1 MFLYCSIYLK
11 HENSVK
17 KYFTPLRRNLLA
29 VKFQFEKLYEF
40 VLCLQVFSIICI
52 PEISSILLALSIP
65 VLITGCIQRKLN
77 YSFNFNLLP
86 FVLLY
91 LTYALCII
99 NTKHMDIA
107 LRYLEYKFVFIYIPL
122 VFLFRP
128 KSTLGLERIYKTIV
142 YSASSLSAYSIIRS
156 SIVFYNSNNVNSFFT
171 SQFSSIHHPTY
182 ASLYFF
188 TSLFILFY
196 IPVFKKPAYKNF
208 NIVLAFLGIY
218 FCLSLAGLL
227 FLFVWLLCKSILW
240 LYTLNTWR
248 IKGLII
254 LASALF
260 FYIAFNY
267 LPNVKDEWKN
277 ASCYANSFIKNPVE
291 FLSQHTVGLSGTEA
305 RIVLW
310 TASFNIIM
318 KHPWG
323 VGTGNVDDVL
333 SNELNAMKQ
342 YELAKKNYNPH
353 NQYLQTAMEIGLP
366 GLGILLWL
374 LIRAL
379 IFARKHKHLFL
390 FWFTLNLAFNM
401 LFESILQKQSG
412 IVFSTLVMCLIFVFS
427 TTHVSNFKNKMECP

>member
-1 MFLYCSIYLK
+1 M
-11 HENSVK
+11 
-17 KYFTPLRRNLLA
+17 
-29 VKFQFEKLYEF
+29 KFQFEKVYEY

-142 YSASSLSAYSIIRS
+142 YSASTISTYSIICS
-156 SIVFYNSNNVNSFFT
+156 TVLFYNSNSFNSFY
-171 SQFSSIHHPTY
+171 SSAFSNVHHPTY

-188 TSLFILFY
+188 TSLLILY
-196 IPVFKKPAYKNF
+196 YLPVFKKKSFKYCNM
-208 NIVLAFLGIY
+208 ILALLGIY
-218 FCLSLAGLL
+218 FCLSLAGFL
-227 FLFVWLLCKSILW
+227 FLFIWLLYLGISW
-240 LYTLNTWR
+240 LYTNGSIWLKWL
-248 IKGLII
+248 LIPI
-254 LASALF
+254 SVLF
-260 FYIAFNY
+260 FYITFNY
-267 LPNVKDEWKN
+267 LPHVEGEWKN
-277 ASCYANSFIKNPVE
+277 ATWFAKSFIKNPVE
-291 FLSQHTVGLSGTEA
+291 FLSQRTVGLSGTEA

-353 NQYLQTAMEIGLP
+353 NQYLQTAMEIGIP